1 MACEEI
7 PVQKNVKQPVEC
19 RCYGAVMRT
28 YKSMSDDEPHLVA
41 LAAAHRVYRYHH
53 PEDSKAD
60 AFLTVES
67 WIAAAH
73 AEAH

>member
-1 MACEEI
+1 MSCDI
-7 PVQKNVKQPVEC
+7 PVQKGVKKAADC
-19 RCYGAVMRT
+19 KCYGAVMRT

-41 LAAAHRVYRYHH
+41 LEAAHRVYRYHH

-73 AEAH
+73 QSAH